1 MINAQLLILLSYASL
16 ACFPFTYS
24 AILVTDISLNV
35 PRRRLSIDDG
45 EGSENVAFKMN
56 SRFFK
61 LCRVYSN
68 LSKMSNLG
76 VFPWS

>member
-45 EGSENVAFKMN
+45 EGSENVALK
-56 SRFFK
+56 
-61 LCRVYSN
+61 
-68 LSKMSNLG
+68 
-76 VFPWS
+76 